1 VSPTDAELP
10 PLDDRT
16 ARSEVPLSTSSPRPS
31 GAGVSDPPTGAHQVG
46 PSQFTHESKL
56 PPLRLEAARSR
67 LAKGPTIIA
76 LTGLVS
82 AVVLATAF
90 AFAPSPPSPKA
101 PEAQSQQPAVAHG
114 VQIPDVIQEQPTAPK
129 PDAGVNRQSGPLR
142 RDAAADDSPRST
154 EAVQAQNA
162 LMRARREALREEKE
176 KALSSSLY
184 ANIEDP
190 FGAEQRSSP
199 VAAGSGATASLDA
212 TATQRAAA
220 AGGPMPVAGD
230 QNLQGRKNEFLT
242 QTDRSD
248 GYLPNQLIR
257 PRSPYEVKA
266 GTIIPTVLIT
276 GINSDLPGTILGQ
289 VRENV
294 YDSVSGNYLLI
305 PQGSKV
311 LASYDSMV
319 AYGQERVLVC
329 WQRLIRPD
337 GSSLSLDCQPGV
349 DLGGNAG
356 FTDQIDNHWWRVITG
371 IALGSVLAA
380 GVVVPQGN
388 VTGYVPTIGQGMA
401 ASAAGAVNQ
410 AGQQITSRALNIQ
423 PTIKVRPGFSVN
435 VLVTKDLVIPPYR
448 PEGVT
453 P

>member
-1 VSPTDAELP
+1 MTTGADLP
-10 PLDDRT
+10 PMDADITR
-16 ARSEVPLSTSSPRPS
+16 RDIPLSVSSPS
-31 GAGVSDPPTGAHQVG
+31 TDGGGVPDLPTAAEQVE

-56 PPLRLEAARSR
+56 PPLRLEDPKPR
-67 LAKGPTIIA
+67 LAKGPTVIA
-76 LTGLVS
+76 LAGLGS
-82 AVVLATAF
+82 AIALATAF
-90 AFAPSPPSPKA
+90 AFSPAPP
-101 PEAQSQQPAVAHG
+101 AQKPAGTSDPASVTHG
-114 VQIPDVIQEQPTAPK
+114 VQLPDVIQDQRTALG
-129 PDAGVNRQSGPLR
+129 PDAAASGQSGSLR
-142 RDAAADDSPRST
+142 RDAGSETHQPNEVA
-154 EAVQAQNA
+154 QAQDA
-162 LMRARREALREEKE
+162 LRLARREALREETE
-176 KALSSSLY
+176 KALGSSLY
-184 ANIEDP
+184 ANIDDP
-190 FGAEQRSSP
+190 FAADHGG
-199 VAAGSGATASLDA
+199 VAASAGSGGQGSLDA
-212 TATQRAAA
+212 TGTARATAP
-220 AGGPMPVAGD
+220 GGTPISTSD
-230 QNLQGRKNEFLT
+230 QNLQGRQNEFLM

-248 GYLPNQLIR
+248 GYLANQLVR

-337 GSSLSLDCQPGV
+337 GTSLSLDCQPGV
-349 DLGGNAG
+349 DLGGYAG
-356 FTDQIDNHWWRVITG
+356 FADQVDNHWWRVITG

-401 ASAAGAVNQ
+401 ANAAGAVNQ

-423 PTIKVRPGFSVN
+423 PTSKIRPGFSVN
-435 VLVTKDLVIPPYR
+435 VLVTKDMVIPPYR

-453 P
+453 R

>member
-1 VSPTDAELP
+1 MAPGPELP
-10 PLDDRT
+10 PMEGDT
-16 ARSEVPLSTSSPRPS
+16 ARSDVAPSPDSPAAA
-31 GAGVSDPPTGAHQVG
+31 AGVRHSPADVHPIE

-56 PPLRLEAARSR
+56 PPLRLGDSKPG
-67 LAKGPTIIA
+67 LAKGPTVIA
-76 LTGLVS
+76 LASLLS
-82 AVVLATAF
+82 AIALATAF
-90 AFAPSPPSPKA
+90 SFSSSPPP
-101 PEAQSQQPAVAHG
+101 AQKPSDVPQEQASVTQAV
-114 VQIPDVIQEQPTAPK
+114 QLPDVIQDQPTAAG
-129 PDAGVNRQSGPLR
+129 PDAGVSPGPSGPFHRGVAGEAPQSGEL
-142 RDAAADDSPRST
+142 AQSQ
-154 EAVQAQNA
+154 EAVR
-162 LMRARREALREEKE
+162 RARREALHEETE
-176 KALSSSLY
+176 KALGSSLY
-184 ANIEDP
+184 ANIDDP
-190 FGAEQRSSP
+190 FVGEQRSLVTGAS
-199 VAAGSGATASLDA
+199 SGAPGSLDA
-212 TATQRAAA
+212 SGTPRVTPPGAA
-220 AGGPMPVAGD
+220 PTSSGD

-248 GYLPNQLIR
+248 GYLPNQVVR

-294 YDSVSGNYLLI
+294 YDTVTGNYLLI

-337 GSSLSLDCQPGV
+337 GTSLSLDCQPGV
-349 DLGGNAG
+349 DLGGYAG
-356 FTDQIDNHWWRVITG
+356 FTDQVDNHWWRVITG

-388 VTGYVPTIGQGMA
+388 VGGYVPTIGQGMA
-401 ASAAGAVNQ
+401 ANAAGSVNQ
-410 AGQQITSRALNIQ
+410 AGQQITNRALNIQ
-423 PTIKVRPGFSVN
+423 PTIKIRPGFSVN
-435 VLVTKDLVIPPYR
+435 VLVTKDLIISPYR
-448 PEGVT
+448 TEGVT